1 MRGTGLRRAL
11 AAAALLLALAIPSVA
26 LAQDM
31 TAMMAQLKEAAGQF
45 NVPPGTFDEGA
56 PSPQAVA
63 DAIAVERITN
73 DGYPENFQVAEV
85 YSITRPGS
93 ESDTQGMWLVRYR
106 TNLRVGAL
114 QDPVFIEIVTYD
126 PANNIPLGVGG
137 FFSIDPWW
145 SLQLTAAKLTGA
157 GITTDALADWIKSQ
171 PLPAGTTT
179 SAAAIAS
186 ALMGLLGAASG
197 LVPKPGS
204 GVSTLRVVPT
214 QLGEYHGDMW
224 HWVYRNGKWQMIQ
237 GYNVQKEGWYE
248 DPDGVR
254 RYYKL
259 GQFRSFGKP
268 IPGSIFTLPDPSLLG
283 ARGAIFTTPTTDVTG
298 NATAATK
305 ALGDFLD
312 TGVGKNLDPAVWKT
326 LDARQR
332 SVVIKGLVSRGARAT
347 GLTDTRMNIVVGH
360 DADRGLGGS
369 WAPRSRELFINT
381 NSSKFDDPQEVV
393 RVIFHELRHAAQG
406 DPKAQIGDASYDKL
420 MKWND
425 AAANYHD
432 SGTDYTRYSGQLQE
446 RDADVAGKAIR
457 DAVFKHLGA
466 KK

>member
-11 AAAALLLALAIPSVA
+11 AAAALLLVLAIPSVA
-26 LAQDM
+26 LAQDV

-45 NVPPGTFDEGA
+45 NVPPGTFDPGA

-63 DAIAVERITN
+63 DAIAVERITK

-114 QDPVFIEIVTYD
+114 QDPVFIELVTYD

-157 GITTDALADWIKSQ
+157 GITADDLANWIRSQ

-186 ALMGLLGAASG
+186 ALIGLLGAASG

-237 GYNVQKEGWYE
+237 GYNVQKEGWYD

-259 GQFRSFGKP
+259 GQFRAFGKP

-298 NATAATK
+298 NAAAATK

-312 TGVGKNLDPAVWKT
+312 SGVGKNLDPAAWKT

-332 SVVIKGLVSRGARAT
+332 SVVIKGLISRGARAT

-360 DADRGLGGS
+360 DADTGLGGS
-369 WAPRSRELFINT
+369 WSPGSRTLFVNT

-425 AAANYHD
+425 APANYHS
-432 SGTDYTRYSGQLQE
+432 SGDDYTRYSGQLQE

>member
-11 AAAALLLALAIPSVA
+11 AAAALLLVLAIPSVA
-26 LAQDM
+26 VAQDV

-45 NVPPGTFDEGA
+45 NVPPGTFDPGA

-63 DAIAVERITN
+63 DAIAVERITK

-85 YSITRPGS
+85 YSITRPGP
-93 ESDTQGMWLVRYR
+93 ESDTRGMWLVRYR
-106 TNLRVGAL
+106 TNLRMGAL
-114 QDPVFIEIVTYD
+114 QDPVFIELVTYD

-145 SLQLTAAKLTGA
+145 SLQVTAAKLTGA
-157 GITTDALADWIKSQ
+157 GITADDLANWIRSQ

-214 QLGEYHGDMW
+214 QLREYHGEDW

-237 GYNVQKEGWYE
+237 GYNVEEEGWYQ
-248 DPDGVR
+248 DDDGVR

-259 GQFRSFGKP
+259 GQFRAWGKP

-298 NATAATK
+298 NAAAATK
-305 ALGDFLD
+305 ALGEFLD
-312 TGVGKNLDPAVWKT
+312 SGVGKNLDPATWKT

-332 SVVIKGLVSRGARAT
+332 SIVIKGLISRGARAT
-347 GLTDTRMNIVVGH
+347 GLTDTSMNVVVGH
-360 DADRGLGGS
+360 DRNRGLGGS
-369 WAPRSRELFINT
+369 WSPDSRTLFINT
-381 NSSKFDDPQEVV
+381 NSSRFDDPQEVV
-393 RVIFHELRHAAQG
+393 RTIFHELRHAAQG
-406 DPKAQIGDASYDKL
+406 DPKAQIGDASYNNL

-425 AAANYHD
+425 APGNYHS
-432 SGTDYTRYSGQLQE
+432 SGDDYTRYSGQLQE

-457 DAVFKHLGA
+457 DAIFKHLGA